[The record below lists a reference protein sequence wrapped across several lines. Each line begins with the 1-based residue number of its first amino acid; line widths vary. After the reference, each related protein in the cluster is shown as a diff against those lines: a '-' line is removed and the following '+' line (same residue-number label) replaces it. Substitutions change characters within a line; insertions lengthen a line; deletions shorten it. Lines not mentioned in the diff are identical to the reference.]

1 MLAFSA
7 HNAGAEVDRLTD
19 ASCACAERVKVVGE
33 GAIDP
38 EVTGMFGP
46 NGDHVLLRGLDR
58 GVRDGG
64 FVAVTLTFEVAGEL
78 PIEAEVVDD

>member
-1 MLAFSA
+1 
-7 HNAGAEVDRLTD
+7 
-19 ASCACAERVKVVGE
+19 
-33 GAIDP
+33 
-38 EVTGMFGP
+38 MFGP